1 MIYAGGDAAA
11 LAGCPTVS
19 VIICESR
26 QAILSRKFGRERSPH
41 DWICGVIT
49 MIGKQDWI
57 ETVGI
62 VWRALIFPG
71 RRLCIRRTRIIKAQS
86 ESPEVRDIHRF
97 AGLPINADG
106 WLSRV
111 DTLAGGN

>member
-19 VIICESR
+19 VIIGESR
-26 QAILSRKFGRERSPH
+26 QAILSRKFGRERSAH

-57 ETVGI
+57 EAVGI
-62 VWRALIFPG
+62 VRSALIFPG
-71 RRLCIRRTRIIKAQS
+71 RRLCIRGTCVIKAHS
-86 ESPEVRDIHRF
+86 ESREVRDVHRF

-106 WLSRV
+106 WLPRV